1 MTLTASAMTQLDG
14 DVDERALAEAARTSS
29 DAFGELY
36 QRYVRRVYGFAY
48 RRSGSREVAEEVTS
62 ATFER
67 AWRAMPS
74 FEWKGRGFSAW
85 LFAIA
90 ARELA
95 AWYRRSSRSDQ
106 PRVQRALHLLALSTV
121 PDCQDDAAPMGPA
134 QTAALRRALLSIK
147 PRYQEAVSLRHLV
160 GLDPDEAAEAM
171 GCSKAV
177 LAVTLHRAM
186 AALRKVLDEMEGRSP
201 SSSMEGGAP

>member
-1 MTLTASAMTQLDG
+1 MTLAASDVTQVDV
-14 DVDERALAEAARTSS
+14 DVDERALAEAARTSPE
-29 DAFGELY
+29 AFGELY
-36 QRYVRRVYGFAY
+36 RRHVHRIYGFAY
-48 RRSGSREVAEEVTS
+48 RRSGSRDVAEEVTS

-95 AWYRRSSRSDQ
+95 AWYRRSARVEQ
-106 PRVQRALHLLALSTV
+106 PRVQRALHVLALSTV
-121 PDCQDDAAPMGPA
+121 PDSQDEASPAGPA
-134 QTAALRRALLSIK
+134 QTAALRRALASLK
-147 PRYQEAVSLRHLV
+147 PRYQEVISLRHLV
-160 GLDPDEAAEAM
+160 GLEPDEAAAAL

-186 AALRKVLDEMEGRSP
+186 AALRGALAGT
-201 SSSMEGGAP
+201 EGGTR